1 MSTNIHAV
9 AGSDVHIEHHDL
21 SPRGNLI
28 HRSHVSSGILRV
40 YIDPT
45 KALQPYF
52 AFERHVHSDFPN
64 IRHRPT
70 LCSHSYLLF
79 SLTAGY
85 RLAVTLHSILVKWR
99 MRLLSIKL
107 NNALYSSQQ
116 KKSMRVAQFQLLA
129 NQQQYIHT
137 LWLQVSRRLRGPRKS
152 PFQQTSADR

>member
-45 KALQPYF
+45 KALLHPTLLCLRTACALGLPQHPT
-52 AFERHVHSDFPN
+52 
-64 IRHRPT
+64 PT

-116 KKSMRVAQFQLLA
+116 KKSMRVAQF
-129 NQQQYIHT
+129 
-137 LWLQVSRRLRGPRKS
+137 
-152 PFQQTSADR
+152 